1 MTPAGDPASPPP
13 CTQVGI
19 VAAKDFH
26 YSAGV
31 TSNDVDA
38 GFRLVQ

>member
-1 MTPAGDPASPPP
+1 MAPAGNLSSPSL

-19 VAAKDFH
+19 VAAKDFR

-31 TSNDVDA
+31 TSNDADA
-38 GFRLVQ
+38 GFCLGQ